1 MPKVKRS
8 SLWGLSGAQRQRC
21 QSTGTPSKGCSP
33 RSSKT
38 DRLPLTARL
47 SLLLRKT
54 SRCRRATCAESPLK
68 SQSIPTCSPWRMPS
82 PMVNRKMCCCNLFD
96 LSKVVQLWTSLLV
109 DDWTSL
115 LVDDWT
121 SLLVD
126 DWPSQLAGWW
136 LNQLSWWLDQLA
148 GWWLDQLAGWW
159 LTQPACWL
167 MIEPA
172 C

>member
-1 MPKVKRS
+1 MPKVKIS
-8 SLWGLSGAQRQRC
+8 SFWGLSGAQRQRC
-21 QSTGTPSKGCSP
+21 QSTGIPSKGCSP

-38 DRLPLTARL
+38 DRLSLTARL

-115 LVDDWT
+115 LVDDW
-121 SLLVD
+121 
-126 DWPSQLAGWW
+126 PSQLAGWW
-136 LNQLSWWLDQLA
+136 GNQLSWWLDQLA
-148 GWWLDQLAGWW
+148 GWWLAQR
-159 LTQPACWL
+159 ACWL

-172 C
+172 